1 MKKIFFLLVLCF
13 LVFTIY
19 MITNRKQRLVF
30 TIGNKEGDYY
40 YDKEDMHISEI
51 TMSIEQNEEI
61 RDKKIQQILV
71 KSSCIQI
78 DCNSFFKLTSYDRIL
93 TQMNDL
99 EELIVLLKKYCKEKI
114 EIILLKED
122 SELSSYTN
130 KKISILSQ
138 KYDIIIT
145 R

>member
-51 TMSIEQNEEI
+51 TMSIGQNEEI